1 MLIFLIISKEEK
13 LNVICESL
21 VPWVIRKQEFD
32 QRHCFSFF
40 FLFEITARFA
50 LEYYLIE
57 NNIAELVIDSALYEE
72 LVEIAASGG

>member
-1 MLIFLIISKEEK
+1 MWFVKAWFRGWLENKSLTRGIAFL
-13 LNVICESL
+13 
-21 VPWVIRKQEFD
+21 
-32 QRHCFSFF
+32 FF

-57 NNIAELVIDSALYEE
+57 NNIAELVIDSALSEE